1 MTDYEEISIIVGQ
14 VRGLIARADRITK
27 DGLNLSDQKIKIGV
41 EGGVYSDFL
50 KIVDNVR
57 EINDRNGFGQHS
69 MLLSLANFEIGNW
82 SELVGKCEILLPIVE
97 AFQRK
102 LRPPGP
108 RVEGYDNWSG

>member
-57 EINDRNGFGQHS
+57 QINDRNGFRQHS

-82 SELVGKCEILLPIVE
+82 SELDSDLLTISVPFQKPEKPREITIE
-97 AFQRK
+97 
-102 LRPPGP
+102 
-108 RVEGYDNWSG
+108 

>member
-27 DGLNLSDQKIKIGV
+27 DGLNLSDQKIKVGV

-50 KIVDNVR
+50 KILDNVR
-57 EINDRNGFGQHS
+57 EINDRNGFPQYS
-69 MLLSLANFEIGNW
+69 MLLSLPNFEIGNW
-82 SELVGKCEILLPIVE
+82 SELVGKCEILLLIVE

-102 LRPPGP
+102 LRPGGP
-108 RVEGYDNWSG
+108 RVGGYDTWSG